1 MARPSGGM
9 LLETLFS
16 ILLKHTAGYSA
27 GLPLYAAVT
36 GTQSTAQPVPS
47 KGPGEK
53 FLSTAFAICRKTLEI
68 RTFVL
73 PRAEGRSY
81 RQQDVN

>member
-1 MARPSGGM
+1 M
-9 LLETLFS
+9 LLET
-16 ILLKHTAGYSA
+16 ILGIPLKHTAGYSA

-36 GTQSTAQPVPS
+36 GTQPTAQPVPS

-53 FLSTAFAICRKTLEI
+53 ICPLPSRYAGKTLEI
-68 RTFVL
+68 RAFVL

-81 RQQDVN
+81 RQPDVN

>member
-9 LLETLFS
+9 LLETLLS

-53 FLSTAFAICRKTLEI
+53 ICPLPSRYAGKHSKSAHSFYPVLKGGPTGS
-68 RTFVL
+68 RT
-73 PRAEGRSY
+73 
-81 RQQDVN
+81 

>member
-9 LLETLFS
+9 LLETLLS

-36 GTQSTAQPVPS
+36 GTQPLTEIYSNLLMVS
-47 KGPGEK
+47 
-53 FLSTAFAICRKTLEI
+53 LS
-68 RTFVL
+68 
-73 PRAEGRSY
+73 
-81 RQQDVN
+81 

>member
-1 MARPSGGM
+1 M

-16 ILLKHTAGYSA
+16 ILFKRTAGYSA

-53 FLSTAFAICRKTLEI
+53 FLSTAFTICRKTLEI
-68 RTFVL
+68 RTFVI

-81 RQQDVN
+81 RQEDVN

>member
-1 MARPSGGM
+1 M
-9 LLETLFS
+9 LLET
-16 ILLKHTAGYSA
+16 ILGIPLKHTAGYSA

-53 FLSTAFAICRKTLEI
+53 ILSTAFAICRKTLEI

-81 RQQDVN
+81 RQEDVN

>member
-36 GTQSTAQPVPS
+36 GTQPTAQPVPS

-53 FLSTAFAICRKTLEI
+53 ICP
-68 RTFVL
+68 L
-73 PRAEGRSY
+73 PSRYAG
-81 RQQDVN
+81 